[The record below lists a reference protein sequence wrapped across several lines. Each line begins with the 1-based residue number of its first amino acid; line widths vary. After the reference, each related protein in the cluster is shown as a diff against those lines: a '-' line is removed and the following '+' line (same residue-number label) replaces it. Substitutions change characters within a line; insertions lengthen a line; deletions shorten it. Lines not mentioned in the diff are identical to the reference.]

1 MYHILIV
8 DDEPDIL
15 KGISMM
21 MDWELFGAAPPATAQ
36 SCKEA
41 LEAARE

>member
-21 MDWELFGAAPPATAQ
+21 MDWELFGRRAAGNRT
-36 SCKEA
+36 E
-41 LEAARE
+41 L

>member
-15 KGISMM
+15 KGISMPYFYKHFKSY
-21 MDWELFGAAPPATAQ
+21 FGISPSTFRPDAEEESQ
-36 SCKEA
+36 
-41 LEAARE
+41 

>member
-36 SCKEA
+36 SCK
-41 LEAARE
+41 